1 MDNKLFRRRIVL
13 TFKCTQKVRD
23 YLSLAPD
30 ELTDHEVNSE
40 SLLGDW
46 YVNLIVIDRRKCLL
60 FMNERTLLSFIAIGF
75 KKSKGLKHDV
85 YEMFIDHLFN
95 LYKLLE
101 FPLDGLNQV
110 MDDYVEYRYSKT
122 ASKKLLGNMND
133 LAHLYQATIAY
144 NDGIA
149 ECNIA
154 EIIRLMNYTP
164 QATLNHQYPVD
175 MAKALLLSQLG
186 TN

>member
-1 MDNKLFRRRIVL
+1 MLI
-13 TFKCTQKVRD
+13 FKCTQKVRD
-23 YLSLAPD
+23 YLSLAPN
-30 ELTDHEVNSE
+30 ELTEPVDHTNSV
-40 SLLGDW
+40 LGDW

-60 FMNERTLLSFIAIGF
+60 FMNERTLLSFIAIGS

-110 MDDYVEYRYSKT
+110 MDDYVEYRYNKT
-122 ASKKLLGNMND
+122 ASKKLLGNMSD

-144 NDGIA
+144 NGGIA
-149 ECNIA
+149 KCDIA
-154 EIIRLMNYTP
+154 EIIRLMNHTP
-164 QATLNHQYPVD
+164 QANLNHQYSVD
-175 MAKALLLSQLG
+175 VAKAIFLSQSG